1 MRQAER
7 CAPRTTPFGLLVRN
21 MTSGNDGAFDLLQ
34 IFDVTSQVDQCSN
47 P

>member
-1 MRQAER
+1 
-7 CAPRTTPFGLLVRN
+7 